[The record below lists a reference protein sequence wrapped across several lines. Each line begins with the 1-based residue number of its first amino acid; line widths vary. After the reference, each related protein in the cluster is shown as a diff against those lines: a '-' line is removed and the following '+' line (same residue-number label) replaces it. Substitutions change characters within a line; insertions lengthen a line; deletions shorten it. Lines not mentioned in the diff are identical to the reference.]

1 MIGSLLAD
9 ALPYLIASVV
19 AALGVL
25 GYGAHKERKGR
36 AAGRDETYIETLR
49 DSAKKVEKGREAVSD
64 LRGNSR
70 DDDLEQLRRNN
81 AEW

>member
-1 MIGSLLAD
+1 MIGALLAD
-9 ALPYLIASVV
+9 ILPYLIAAVAGVV
-19 AALGVL
+19 GVW

-36 AAGRDETYIETLR
+36 KAGREETYIETLR
-49 DSAKKVEKGREAVSD
+49 ESAEKVEAGREAVSD

-70 DDDLEQLRRNN
+70 ADDLEQLRRNN